1 MKKFLFLLL
10 MFFVLISC
18 ATKTKVEYVDREVV
32 RNNIIK
38 VHDTISV
45 EKRDSVFHSVI
56 QKGDTVYDTKY
67 IERTRWKD
75 RIVEVYDTCHSD
87 SIVTEYKETVKVEAR
102 IPFFYKVAFGIAL
115 MAIIITVIRMCL
127 WQRIR

>member
-1 MKKFLFLLL
+1 MQSSFI
-10 MFFVLISC
+10 LISC

-56 QKGDTVYDTKY
+56 QKGDTIYDTKY

-75 RIVEVYDTCHSD
+75 RIVEVHDTCRND
-87 SIVTEYKETVKVEAR
+87 STATKYKEIVKIETR
-102 IPFFYKVAFGIAL
+102 IPNLINVTFCVALVVIL
-115 MAIIITVIRMCL
+115 IAII
-127 WQRIR
+127 RIYRWLRTL